1 MRRALV
7 AVMKTN
13 NLLAGSLLIAATL
26 SSSACVAP
34 QSDDDMGDETSEGDK
49 SAKLFPSLA
58 KRWWYLDQNACT
70 REGRARTG
78 RFLQDIYLVDQADL
92 EEGAAHRMFFN
103 VNIDN
108 CIDGVTTESTNYYHG
123 SLAFKQILQS
133 ANPTQVL
140 AASRFERITTVNAE
154 TGAVVEQPIDGIEL
168 DVKLKSYDQSGEI
181 YLVTLGGSGFE
192 DIGWSILGAIHTDD
206 VWTTKTTTDY

>member
-1 MRRALV
+1 
-7 AVMKTN
+7 MKTN

-34 QSDDDMGDETSEGDK
+34 QSDDDKGDETSEGDK

-58 KRWWYLDQNACT
+58 KRWWYYDQNACT
-70 REGRARTG
+70 REGSARTG

-92 EEGAAHRMFFN
+92 EEGAAHRMYFN
-103 VNIDN
+103 LNVDN
-108 CIDGVTTESTNYYHG
+108 CIDGVSIEQTNYYHG

-140 AASRFERITTVNAE
+140 AATRFERITTVNAE
-154 TGAVVEQPIDGIEL
+154 TGAAVEQPTDGIQL
-168 DVKLKSYDQSGEI
+168 DVKIKSYDQSGEI

-192 DIGWSILGAIHTDD
+192 DVGWSILGAIHTDD